1 MTSVPTHMVDAS
13 AIIAY
18 LKGEPGQDVLAALLR
33 DDRNTLWVHAVNIC
47 EVYYNYLRSD
57 GATKADEALDAMT
70 SVLGILPLAEIQFMK
85 RVSRWKVT
93 HNLGICDAIAAA
105 AAEEYGCPLVT
116 TDHGDFDPVQAAGA
130 LQIVWLR

>member
-1 MTSVPTHMVDAS
+1 MPTHMVDAS

-33 DDRNTLWVHAVNIC
+33 DDRNVLWMHVLNVC

-57 GATKADEALDAMT
+57 GAAKADEALEATT
-70 SVLGILPLAEIQFMK
+70 SVVGFLALAEIQFMK

-116 TDHGDFDPVQAAGA
+116 TDHDDFDPIENASA